1 MAQLGQLPVPRAERA
16 TGGPSGIQARL
27 RSALLVRGWGKKPE
41 PRVRFGQPFLPGLAH
56 LGAEHREA
64 AAPLLAR
71 AAAVREGRFSHLGHT
86 VTFEG
91 DIDWAPR
98 GTSDA
103 WRAALQGL
111 DDMVALGVAGAL
123 SASADERLGYWH
135 AATGLLS
142 AWLAGGRNAG
152 AAPAAQARRIVSLI
166 YLHAC
171 FTPELRADPRI
182 RRTLLDTLYAEA
194 VALAVAAPRQEQTPA
209 LVGTARALFMAGR
222 FFDGMEAREWL
233 DAGTTLLWAQL
244 REQVHEA
251 GGHRDRCPAAHA
263 FVLTE
268 YLEVLAIL
276 RASNDDVPMWGRK
289 RIKGMADF
297 LARLLHPDG
306 TLPLLLGNPI
316 EVRPPREILATAAI
330 VLHEPAFGIPGDM
343 PGVWPLL
350 VTGESGRRVYASLPR
365 GPLAVESRALRRTGY
380 YVLAGANGDA
390 MLLDGAAPRSEGA
403 AGGFPYELSVGSK
416 QLVVGPGAPADP
428 QHPLAPY
435 AASARARN
443 VLVGRTNT
451 GGTPMRATSV
461 ESEAHWAVRDGLV
474 FFSGV
479 DHAVPELRHRRC
491 VFCLPGRFWIVCDEV
506 DGAGLWEGES
516 LVHLHP
522 DTLVKAVCAGHPQF
536 IVGRDER
543 SWLSVIFAGADEVR
557 LTTGVEGPRPQ
568 GWHGV
573 APGTF
578 LPSPTIAVAT
588 RGTLPLVAGYALLPR
603 STDAAELAFE
613 RDAFQLRA
621 TLRAGKREYQLTVV
635 QNEVELLVSS

>member
-1 MAQLGQLPVPRAERA
+1 
-16 TGGPSGIQARL
+16 
-27 RSALLVRGWGKKPE
+27 VRGWGKKPE

-56 LGAEHREA
+56 LVAEHRAA

-71 AAAVREGRFSHLGHT
+71 ATDVREGRFTHLGHT
-86 VTFEG
+86 VAFGEEV
-91 DIDWAPR
+91 DWAPR
-98 GTSDA
+98 GTSEA
-103 WRAALQGL
+103 WRTALHGL
-111 DDMVALGVAGAL
+111 DDVVALGVAAAL
-123 SASADERLGYWH
+123 SASPDERLGWWH
-135 AATGLLS
+135 AATGRFS
-142 AWLAGGRNAG
+142 AWLTNGRSANA
-152 AAPAAQARRIVSLI
+152 ATVAQARRIVSLI

-182 RRTLLDTLYAEA
+182 RRTLLDALYAEV
-194 VALAVAAPRQEQTPA
+194 VALAVAAPRQTSEA
-209 LVGTARALFMAGR
+209 SLVATARALFMAGR

-244 REQVHEA
+244 REQVNED
-251 GGHRDRCPAAHA
+251 GGHRDRCPAMHA

-306 TLPLLLGNPI
+306 TLPLLVGTPI

-330 VLHEPAFGIPGDM
+330 VLHEPAFGMPGDM

-350 VTGESGRRVYASLPR
+350 VTGDSGRRVYASLPR
-365 GPLAVESRALRRTGY
+365 TAQPIESRALRRTGY
-380 YVLAGANGDA
+380 YVLAGANDDA
-390 MLLDGAAPRSEGA
+390 MLLDGGLPRSEGA
-403 AGGFPYELSVGSK
+403 AGGFPYELSVGGK
-416 QLVVGPGAPADP
+416 QLVVGPGAPVDP
-428 QHPLAPY
+428 QHTLAQY
-435 AASARARN
+435 ASSARARN
-443 VLVGRTNT
+443 VLVGRT
-451 GGTPMRATSV
+451 GASATPMRSTST
-461 ESEAHWAVRDGLV
+461 ESEQHWAVRDGLV
-474 FFSGV
+474 FFSGI
-479 DHAVPELRHRRC
+479 DHAVAELRHRRC
-491 VFCLPGRFWIVCDEV
+491 VFCLPGRFWVVCDEI
-506 DGAGLWEGES
+506 DGTGLWEGES

-543 SWLSVIFAGADEVR
+543 SWMSVIFGGADEVR
-557 LTTGVEGPRPQ
+557 LSTGVEGPRPQ

-573 APGTF
+573 ASGAF
-578 LPSPTIAVAT
+578 LPSPTIAIAT

-603 STDAAELAFE
+603 STESAELAFE

-621 TLRAGKREYQLTVV
+621 TVRPGKRE
-635 QNEVELLVSS
+635 